1 MKQKRLRAGLL
12 FLAAYFAAGTA
23 HATTT
28 YSFDS
33 PTGNLGISETYTVSL
48 LSITA
53 TAFTDS
59 GSVDLYGKA
68 AGGDENGL
76 GLTNDPSGNHE
87 ITPGSFIQLNLTNV
101 LGDVPFTITFGSSTG
116 SDAWEI
122 VQTNTAGT
130 MAGGSVLL
138 TGSNESAHS
147 ISPTDTYL
155 DITATSGNIL
165 LATLTLGAGNANTI
179 PEPSAVILLASGLL
193 LVGVGKVR
201 KKSS

>member
-1 MKQKRLRAGLL
+1 MKQIKSRARLL
-12 FLAAYFAAGTA
+12 FLAAFCAAATA
-23 HATTT
+23 QATTM

-33 PTGNLGISETYTVSL
+33 PTGNLGISNTYTVNL

-53 TAFTDS
+53 TAFTNM

-68 AGGDENGL
+68 NGGDENGL
-76 GLTNDPSGNHE
+76 GLSNDSSGDRE

-138 TGSNESAHS
+138 TGTNESGHT

-155 DITATSGNIL
+155 DITATGGNIL
-165 LATLTLGAGNANTI
+165 LATLTLGAGNAI
-179 PEPSAVILLASGLL
+179 PEPSAVVLLASGLI
-193 LVGVGKVR
+193 LVGLGRVR
-201 KKSS
+201 RKSQ